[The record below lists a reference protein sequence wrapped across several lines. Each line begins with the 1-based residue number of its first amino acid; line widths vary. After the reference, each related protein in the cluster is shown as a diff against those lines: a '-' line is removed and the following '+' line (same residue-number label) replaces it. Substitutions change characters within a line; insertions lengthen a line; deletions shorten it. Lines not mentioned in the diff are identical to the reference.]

1 MALATRLNRLDVT
14 RIGKI
19 LPLLACVFG
28 FFAYMAMSQTFTY
41 GGDELFT
48 IFYAKKPLGEM
59 LKQYFQQPDPGHPVG
74 HYWVTNIWR
83 KVMPE
88 SIVYDW
94 WFNVLPIAC
103 HFVVVGGIAIRGF
116 SSLSQRLAFIGVCTV
131 SSYFLCMRN
140 KFVIIHLHRYG

>member
-41 GGDELFT
+41 WGDELFT

-103 HFVVVGGIAIRGF
+103 HFVVVGGG
-116 SSLSQRLAFIGVCTV
+116 
-131 SSYFLCMRN
+131 
-140 KFVIIHLHRYG
+140 